1 MTGTIQ
7 IPVVALVAWPI
18 GRSFDQLPVRLCHCA
33 FDIKPFPICHCA
45 FDSKSVRLCHCAF
58 DQ

>member
-7 IPVVALVAWPI
+7 IPVVAQAAWPA
-18 GRSFDQLPVRLCHCA
+18 GRAFDQLSFRLCHCA

-45 FDSKSVRLCHCAF
+45 FDQKPFPLCHYAF